1 MRGTVLEFNP
11 GQSTGLVSGNDGKRY
26 RFAGSEWRGTVWPVQ
41 GETVDF
47 LADGE
52 AARDVFPFVVQG
64 EPLRWGRFLFSF
76 EGRITRQQYWL
87 RFVLPFFVITFILG
101 VLANATGSIVF
112 NLLSGLVNLAL
123 IWPSIAVGA
132 KRCHDR
138 DRSGW
143 FLLIGLIPILGA
155 IWLLIDLGF
164 LRGTVGPNRFG
175 PDPLQHPAS

>member
-1 MRGTVLEFNP
+1 MRGTILEFRADS
-11 GQSTGLVSGNDGKRY
+11 STGLVSGDDGKRY
-26 RFAGSEWRGTVWPVQ
+26 RFAGADWRGPVWPTP
-41 GETVDF
+41 GEPVDF
-47 LADGE
+47 NPDGDTGRE
-52 AARDVFPFVVQG
+52 IFPFGAQAAAMG
-64 EPLRWGRFLFSF
+64 WGQFLFSF

-87 RFVLPFFVITFILG
+87 RFTLPSFVISLILG
-101 VLANATGSIVF
+101 VLAAVPVMGVISI
-112 NLLSGLVNLAL
+112 LYTIAI

-164 LRGTVGPNRFG
+164 LRGTSGPNRFG
-175 PDPLQHPAS
+175 PDPLQQARS